1 MDAGNWT
8 WLEVAKLIV
17 AALTPIAIAL
27 AGIYIHRV
35 TKNFEHIQWRSQKL
49 IEKRL
54 TIYDSM
60 ATFERHFMLF
70 YLRWRLA

>member
-27 AGIYIHRV
+27 GWNLYPQDN
-35 TKNFEHIQWRSQKL
+35 KEF
-49 IEKRL
+49 
-54 TIYDSM
+54 
-60 ATFERHFMLF
+60 
-70 YLRWRLA
+70 